1 MAIAKGASVYLNA
14 FLQLSAS
21 TVDREQVI
29 SPHIIDEFG
38 RFKMWSGNIGAH
50 HSGHS
55 SLDYHLRDASHIQRR
70 VLELLEDLGQSLEEQ
85 APSYLGKQF
94 SGTILPTD
102 TEAPSEHGSA
112 LENDMAS
119 TELWILMDVGEINP
133 NLLGL
138 SKAMRKAAPHERF
151 MHAVATDTSYFN
163 EHDQRHKAEKFP
175 HAEPFLQTRLVK
187 APSRRQRFFTYRE
200 HYQCRFSI
208 IRKIIDAGRRD

>member
-70 VLELLEDLGQSLEEQ
+70 VLELLEDL
-85 APSYLGKQF
+85 
-94 SGTILPTD
+94 D